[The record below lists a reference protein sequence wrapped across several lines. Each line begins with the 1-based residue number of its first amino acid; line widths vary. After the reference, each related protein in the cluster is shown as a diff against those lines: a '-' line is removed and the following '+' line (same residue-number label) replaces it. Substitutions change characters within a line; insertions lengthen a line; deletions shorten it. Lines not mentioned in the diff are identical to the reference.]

1 MRRRSF
7 TASDE
12 PRYSGLRDKSRTG
25 SVTLLRIKHV
35 RMPPN
40 LLSERLISIDR
51 YHSMSTILKRFSA
64 SLILF
69 SAIGSVMVR
78 AIDEDAD
85 AGNRGALIVEI
96 RLNEDV
102 GHRCMLGKIW
112 KTELSLI

>member
-1 MRRRSF
+1 
-7 TASDE
+7 
-12 PRYSGLRDKSRTG
+12 
-25 SVTLLRIKHV
+25 
-35 RMPPN
+35 MPPN

-51 YHSMSTILKRFSA
+51 YHSISSIFKRLSA

-69 SAIGSVMVR
+69 SAIVSVMVR

-85 AGNRGALIVEI
+85 AGNLAALIVEI

-112 KTELSLI
+112 KMELSLI